1 LPGLRN
7 FTPASLGNQGNPEGR
22 LAAALTVSL
31 PGVNTSQPG
40 KGIHVYLAVRLQL
53 IKARCSA
60 SSKTCAAVIEKT
72 VLLFSMPI
80 EIPDICELHSLLLKY
95 PVNS

>member
-1 LPGLRN
+1 LPSSRIS
-7 FTPASLGNQGNPEGR
+7 TPASFGSQGNPKGR
-22 LAAALTVSL
+22 LAAALTASL
-31 PGVNTSQPG
+31 PGVDTSQPG

-60 SSKTCAAVIEKT
+60 LSKTCAAVIEKT
-72 VLLFSMPI
+72 VLPFSIPI
-80 EIPDICELHSLLLKY
+80 KILDTRELHSLLLKY